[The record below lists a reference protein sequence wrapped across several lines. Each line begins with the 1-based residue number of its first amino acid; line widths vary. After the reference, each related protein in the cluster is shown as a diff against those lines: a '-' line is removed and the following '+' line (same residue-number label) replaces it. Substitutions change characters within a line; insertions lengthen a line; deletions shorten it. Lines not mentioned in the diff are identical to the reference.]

1 MKRNIKLILLLIL
14 FSVFFP
20 LISSGQCESDAFLDK
35 CATNLGSFNYIKS
48 FTLNARPKKKAN
60 SEISYV
66 FSKGSTY
73 MLILC
78 NDNVIGGEM
87 IINLYD
93 REHKLIAST
102 FDQKTDKHF
111 SNILYSCSAT
121 GVYYIQ
127 ASLKDAKGGCGM
139 CILGFRNDWSINN

>member
-1 MKRNIKLILLLIL
+1 MKRIKKLILLLIL
-14 FSVFFP
+14 CSTFFP

-48 FTLNARPKKKAN
+48 FTLNARPRKKAN
-60 SEISYV
+60 CEVSYV

-78 NDNVIGGEM
+78 NENVVGGEM
-87 IINLYD
+87 VINLYD

-102 FDQKTDKHF
+102 YDQKNEKHF

-139 CILGFRNDWSINN
+139 FILGFRND